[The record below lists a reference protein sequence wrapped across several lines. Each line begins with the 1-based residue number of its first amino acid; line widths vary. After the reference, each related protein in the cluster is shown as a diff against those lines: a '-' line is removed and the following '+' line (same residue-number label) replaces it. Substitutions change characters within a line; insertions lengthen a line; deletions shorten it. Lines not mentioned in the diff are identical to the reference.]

1 MFFYNVDLC
10 HVHNCLFCLSDFT
23 DFPDFRTF
31 SKICLTF
38 GLYCLFRL
46 SDSIDMNP
54 YQQKKRWKYS
64 LLTFAVVIASGS
76 LLYTNYL
83 VRNIAKSERTR
94 AQVWAMSMKQV
105 LASDDNDFLN
115 YVFAVRDSSLVPAI
129 VTDNRGDIQL
139 SRGLDSTKVFIKLEA
154 EGNKKL
160 KYDPPYFQSELDYMK
175 KQHEPIQLK
184 VLGQQWLV
192 YYKDSPL
199 LTQLKF
205 FPYIQ
210 LSLIA
215 IFLLMAYAAFSSSRK
230 SEQDQVWV
238 GLAKETAH
246 QLGTPISSLMA
257 WIELMKEKFNAEDD
271 PLIGEM
277 ENDVKRLEIVADR
290 FSKIGSTPKL
300 EEHKVYDV
308 VKDFVDYF
316 RIRVSK
322 NISFELTGNPHL
334 LAGLN
339 VPLFD
344 WVLENLL
351 KNAVNAIDGKGKIK
365 VDISGNKIKK
375 QVFIDV
381 SDTGKGIP
389 RSKFDTVFQ
398 PGYTTR
404 KRGWGLGLSLTKRM
418 VENYHNG
425 QIFVRDSE
433 VGKGTTFR
441 IVLKNIR
448 HDKQTATK

>member
-1 MFFYNVDLC
+1 
-10 HVHNCLFCLSDFT
+10 
-23 DFPDFRTF
+23 
-31 SKICLTF
+31 
-38 GLYCLFRL
+38 
-46 SDSIDMNP
+46 MNQ
-54 YQQKKRWKYS
+54 YQQKRRWKYS
-64 LLTFAVVIASGS
+64 LLTFAIVIASGS
-76 LLYTNYL
+76 LLYTSYL
-83 VRNIAKSERTR
+83 VRNIARSERTR
-94 AQVWAMSMKQV
+94 AQIWAMSIKQIIS
-105 LASDDNDFLN
+105 SDDNDFLP
-115 YVFAVRDSSLVPAI
+115 YVFAVRDSLTVPAI
-129 VTDNRGDIQL
+129 ITDEKGNFI
-139 SRGLDSTKVFIKLEA
+139 SFKGLDTNKTYIKMPQGA
-154 EGNKKL
+154 VKDKKA
-160 KYDPPYFQSELDYMK
+160 KQYDLGYFQAELAAMK
-175 KQHEPIQLK
+175 AQHAPIKMLLPK
-184 VLGQQWLV
+184 LGENNKSFSLI
-192 YYKDSPL
+192 YYKDSAL

-210 LSLIA
+210 LSVIA
-215 IFLLMAYAAFSSSRK
+215 IFLLLAYTAFSSSRK

-257 WIELMKEKFNAEDD
+257 WIELMKEKFNAEQD
-271 PLIGEM
+271 PLIAEM

-300 EEHKVYDV
+300 EELRVYEV
-308 VKDFVDYF
+308 VKEFVEYF
-316 RIRVSK
+316 KVRVSK

-334 LAGLN
+334 QAGIN

-351 KNAVNAIDGKGKIK
+351 KNAVNAIDGKGEIK
-365 VDISGNKIKK
+365 VEVSGNKIKK

-418 VENYHNG
+418 IENYHDG

-433 VGKGTTFR
+433 LGKGTTFR
-441 IVLKNIR
+441 IILKNVR
-448 HDKQTATK
+448 HDKKTAA

>member
-1 MFFYNVDLC
+1 
-10 HVHNCLFCLSDFT
+10 
-23 DFPDFRTF
+23 
-31 SKICLTF
+31 
-38 GLYCLFRL
+38 
-46 SDSIDMNP
+46 MNP

-64 LLTFAVVIASGS
+64 LLAFATVIASGS

-83 VRNIAKSERTR
+83 VRNIARSERTR

-115 YVFAVRDSSLVPAI
+115 YVFAVRDSSIVPAI
-129 VTDNRGDIQL
+129 VTDDRGDIQL
-139 SRGLDSTKVFIKLEA
+139 LRGLDTTKTYIKLAA
-154 EGNKKL
+154 EGNTKV
-160 KYDPPYFQSELDYMK
+160 KYDPGYFESQLAEMK
-175 KQHEPIQLK
+175 KQHEPIKLT
-184 VLGQQWLV
+184 VLNQQWYV
-192 YYKDSPL
+192 YYKDSYL

-215 IFLLMAYAAFSSSRK
+215 IFLLMAYTAFSSSRK

-257 WIELMKEKFNAEDD
+257 WIELMKERFNAEDD

-277 ENDVKRLEIVADR
+277 ANDVHRLEIVAER
-290 FSKIGSTPKL
+290 FSKIGSRPQL
-300 EEHKVYDV
+300 EEHNVYDV
-308 VKDFVDYF
+308 VKEFVDYF
-316 RIRVSK
+316 RVRVSK
-322 NISFELTGNPHL
+322 NIGFELTGNTHL
-334 LAGLN
+334 GAGIN
-339 VPLFD
+339 IPLFD

-351 KNAVNAIDGKGKIK
+351 KNAVNAIEGKGNIK
-365 VDISGNKIKK
+365 VDISGNKTKR
-375 QVFIDV
+375 QVFIDI
-381 SDTGKGIP
+381 SDTGKGVP
-389 RSKFDTVFQ
+389 RSKFDTIFQ

-404 KRGWGLGLSLTKRM
+404 KRGWGLGLSLTRRI

-425 QIFVRDSE
+425 QVFVRESE

-441 IVLKNIR
+441 IILKNISNDR
-448 HDKQTATK
+448 KTTA

>member
-1 MFFYNVDLC
+1 
-10 HVHNCLFCLSDFT
+10 
-23 DFPDFRTF
+23 
-31 SKICLTF
+31 
-38 GLYCLFRL
+38 
-46 SDSIDMNP
+46 MNP
-54 YQQKKRWKYS
+54 YQQKRRWKYI
-64 LLTFAVVIASGS
+64 LLTFAIVIASGS

-83 VRNIAKSERTR
+83 VRNIAVSERTR

-115 YVFAVRDSSLVPAI
+115 YVFAVRDSSVVPAI
-129 VTDNRGDIQL
+129 VTDDKGEIQL
-139 SRGLDSTKVFIKLEA
+139 SRGLDPTKVNIKLAA

-160 KYDPPYFQSELDYMK
+160 KYDPAYFQSELAYMK
-175 KQHEPIQLK
+175 KQHEPIKLT
-184 VLGQQWLV
+184 VLDTHWLV
-192 YYKDSPL
+192 YYKDSDL
-199 LTQLKF
+199 LRQLKF

-210 LSLIA
+210 LSVIA
-215 IFLLMAYAAFSSSRK
+215 IFLLMAYTAFSSSRK

-257 WIELMKEKFNAEDD
+257 WIELMKEKFSAEDD
-271 PLIGEM
+271 PLIAEM

-290 FSKIGSTPKL
+290 FSKIGSKPQL
-300 EEHKVYDV
+300 EEHRVFEV

-316 RIRVSK
+316 RVRVSK
-322 NISFELTGNPHL
+322 NISFEMTGNPYL
-334 LAGLN
+334 RAGLN

-351 KNAVNAIDGKGKIK
+351 KNAVNAIEGKGKIR
-365 VDISGNKIKK
+365 VEISGNKVKK

-381 SDTGKGIP
+381 TDTGKGIP

-418 VENYHNG
+418 VENYHDG

-433 VGKGTTFR
+433 LGKGTTFR

-448 HDKQTATK
+448 HDKQTAAR

>member
-1 MFFYNVDLC
+1 
-10 HVHNCLFCLSDFT
+10 
-23 DFPDFRTF
+23 
-31 SKICLTF
+31 
-38 GLYCLFRL
+38 
-46 SDSIDMNP
+46 MNP

-94 AQVWAMSMKQV
+94 AQVWAISMKQV

-115 YVFAVRDSSLVPAI
+115 YVFAVRDSSIVPAI
-129 VTDNRGDIQL
+129 VTDDEGDVLL
-139 SRGLDSTKVFIKLEA
+139 SRGLDPSKVFIKLQA
-154 EGNKKL
+154 EQNKKL
-160 KYDPPYFQSELDYMK
+160 KYDPAYFNSELAYMK
-175 KQHEPIQLK
+175 KQHEPIKLK
-184 VLGQQWLV
+184 VLGTEWLV
-192 YYKDSPL
+192 YYKDSDL

-210 LSLIA
+210 LSLIT
-215 IFLLMAYAAFSSSRK
+215 IFLLMAYTAFNSSRK

-257 WIELMKEKFNAEDD
+257 WVELMKEKFNAEDD
-271 PLIGEM
+271 PLIAEM

-290 FSKIGSTPKL
+290 FSKIGSKAKL

-316 RIRVSK
+316 RVRVSK
-322 NISFELTGNPHL
+322 NISFEMKGNPYL
-334 LAGLN
+334 QADLN

-351 KNAVNAIDGKGKIK
+351 KNAVNAIDGKGTIK

-375 QVFIDV
+375 QVFIDI

-404 KRGWGLGLSLTKRM
+404 KRGWGLGLSLTKRI
-418 VENYHNG
+418 VENYHDG
-425 QIFVRDSE
+425 QIFVRESE
-433 VGKGTTFR
+433 LGKGTTFR
-441 IVLKNIR
+441 IILKNIR
-448 HDKQTATK
+448 HDKQTAA

>member
-1 MFFYNVDLC
+1 
-10 HVHNCLFCLSDFT
+10 
-23 DFPDFRTF
+23 
-31 SKICLTF
+31 
-38 GLYCLFRL
+38 
-46 SDSIDMNP
+46 MNP

-105 LASDDNDFLN
+105 VASDDNDFLN
-115 YVFAVRDSSLVPAI
+115 YVFAVRDSLTVPAI
-129 VTDNRGDIQL
+129 VVDDRGDFKYTK
-139 SRGLDSTKVFIKLEA
+139 GLDPSKTFLKLA
-154 EGNKKL
+154 SEGNKNL
-160 KYDPPYFQSELDYMK
+160 KYDPEYFKLELEYMK
-175 KQHEPIQLK
+175 GQHEPIHLN
-184 VLGQQWLV
+184 VVNEQWLV
-192 YYKDSPL
+192 YYKDSAL
-199 LTQLKF
+199 LTELKY

-215 IFLLMAYAAFSSSRK
+215 IFLLMAYTAFSSSRK

-257 WIELMKEKFNAEDD
+257 WIELMKEKFNAEHD

-290 FSKIGSTPKL
+290 FSKIGSKPQL
-300 EEHKVYDV
+300 EEHRVYEV
-308 VKDFVDYF
+308 VKDFMDYF
-316 RIRVSK
+316 KIRVSK
-322 NISFELTGNPHL
+322 NISFEMTGNPHL
-334 LAGLN
+334 RAGLN

-351 KNAVNAIDGKGKIK
+351 KNAVNAIEGKGKIK
-365 VDISGNKIKK
+365 VDISGNKIKR
-375 QVFIDV
+375 QVFIDIT
-381 SDTGKGIP
+381 DTGKGIP

-418 VENYHNG
+418 IENYHDG

-433 VGKGTTFR
+433 LGKGTTFR

-448 HDKQTATK
+448 HDKPTAA